1 MKAMAIRSTML
12 LCFHHPAD
20 GCAGVVIVLI
30 FPDNERYSAH
40 AASKFRDSKIDTL
53 FSRGKTAFIIPE

>member
-1 MKAMAIRSTML
+1 MRL
-12 LCFHHPAD
+12 RFHHPAD
-20 GCAGVVIVLI
+20 GSAAIMIVLI

-40 AASKFRDSKIDTL
+40 AASKFRDSKLDTL